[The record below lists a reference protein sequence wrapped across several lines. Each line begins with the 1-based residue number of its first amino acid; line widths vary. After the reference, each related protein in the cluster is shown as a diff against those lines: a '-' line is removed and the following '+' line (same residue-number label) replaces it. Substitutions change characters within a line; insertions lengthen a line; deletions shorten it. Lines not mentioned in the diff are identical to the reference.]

1 MGDADK
7 LLKQAQSHVALR
19 RVLLVVNGLSYVM
32 WIGSRGLGFAGGVD
46 PGLLSAI
53 GMIAWP
59 VWLVSLLAIF
69 WTMARLRKRH
79 DIAGL
84 VDDERTVG
92 LTGTAFKAGYW
103 VLLIG
108 VAAVF
113 AASYVLPIDVRA
125 VMPVLLALGVAA
137 PSLTYAALF
146 RS

>member
-1 MGDADK
+1 MGDGDK
-7 LLKQAQSHVALR
+7 LLKQAQSHAALR
-19 RVLLVVNGLSYVM
+19 RVLLVVNGLSYLV
-32 WIGSRGLGFAGGVD
+32 WIGSRGLGFAGSVD
-46 PGLLSAI
+46 PGLLAAM

-59 VWLVSLLAIF
+59 VWLVSLLGIF
-69 WTMARLRKRH
+69 WTMARLRKRR

-92 LTGTAFKAGYW
+92 LAGTAFKAGYW
-103 VLLIG
+103 VLLVGI
-108 VAAVF
+108 AAVF
-113 AASYVLPIDVRA
+113 AVSYFVSIDVRA